1 MYHFFHL
8 PKYSK
13 YGILFQNTFR
23 SFFIPNSFQILMK
36 LSFFPRDVVVEK
48 LRSNVSKVTLQYLK
62 KGLRRCEMCL
72 GPTIFEKRLQ
82 QRYLASLIRSSR
94 SKMFFIIAVLKNF
107 AIFTGKHLCWSLFL
121 IKFQAKRPEGLPLY

>member
-1 MYHFFHL
+1 MFSSYKILKIWTFI
-8 PKYSK
+8 PKFT
-13 YGILFQNTFR
+13 IR

-36 LSFFPRDVVVEK
+36 LSFFPRFVLVEK

-62 KGLRRCEMCL
+62 EGLRRPEMCL

-82 QRYLASLIRSSR
+82 QRYLAGPIRSSR
-94 SKMFFIIAVLKNF
+94 SKMFFTIAVLKNF

-121 IKFQAKRPEGLPLY
+121 IKFQAKRPEGLQLY